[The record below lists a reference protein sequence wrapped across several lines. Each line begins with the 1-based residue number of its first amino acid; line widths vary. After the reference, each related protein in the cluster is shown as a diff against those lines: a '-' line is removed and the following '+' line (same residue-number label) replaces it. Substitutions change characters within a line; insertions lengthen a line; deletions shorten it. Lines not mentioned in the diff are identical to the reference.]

1 MEMANLVKLRKGNR
15 VINVDAQFLNNY
27 LLRGYDQIDNDG
39 KVIRYATG
47 GKTVQINEYNKV
59 VTELKEL
66 KEQLQKPAVDENEY
80 KKLVEELKEAHD
92 YIKQLEKENEKL
104 TKQLQKR

>member
-47 GKTVQINEYNKV
+47 GKTVQINEYNK
-59 VTELKEL
+59 L
-66 KEQLQKPAVDENEY
+66 VD
-80 KKLVEELKEAHD
+80 ELKEAHD

>member
-1 MEMANLVKLRKGNR
+1 MGMANLVKLRKGNR

-27 LLRGYDQIDNDG
+27 LLRGYDHIDNDG

-47 GKTVQINEYNKV
+47 GKTVQINEYNK
-59 VTELKEL
+59 L
-66 KEQLQKPAVDENEY
+66 VD
-80 KKLVEELKEAHD
+80 ELKEAHD

>member
-1 MEMANLVKLRKGNR
+1 MANLVKLRKGNR

-47 GKTVQINEYNKV
+47 GKTVQINEYNK
-59 VTELKEL
+59 L
-66 KEQLQKPAVDENEY
+66 VD
-80 KKLVEELKEAHD
+80 ELKEAHD